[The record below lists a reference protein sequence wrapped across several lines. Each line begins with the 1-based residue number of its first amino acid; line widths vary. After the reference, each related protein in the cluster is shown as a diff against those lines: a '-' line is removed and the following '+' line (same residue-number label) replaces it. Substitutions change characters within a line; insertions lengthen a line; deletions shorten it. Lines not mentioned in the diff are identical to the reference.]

1 METCEILKT
10 YGQTGGQTE
19 SCNFHIH
26 PRESQGQQHTGTQ
39 HARLAL
45 SLDVFQLTPLAVTK
59 VNMRSIPIFL
69 KKFCDFNGKIMNDE
83 DDDEIR
89 R

>member
-1 METCEILKT
+1 MDRQTDRLKVAI
-10 YGQTGGQTE
+10 
-19 SCNFHIH
+19 SIHVH
-26 PRESQGQQHTGTQ
+26 PRKSQGQQHTGTQ

-59 VNMRSIPIFL
+59 VNMRSIPIFFL